1 MSASWRCWHFLSCSI
16 HLSGAYCGIADD
28 VCVGCSGL
36 CEESNG
42 KLLFRLHASDIR
54 FRQTHT
60 FQRQRLHSVVAYGVL
75 SSGTVEKMRLAVHAL
90 FFVLWIIIPSWALH
104 QSEVG
109 VVDWH
114 KNLIG
119 IPLHGSR
126 STAPVFHRVGGDN
139 TQSVVLTAT
148 ESNVLAALNPV
159 NGSVGRN
166 AAHFSRNRAAAHGC
180 ISLEIHIRGTGS
192 YRAVL

>member
-1 MSASWRCWHFLSCSI
+1 
-16 HLSGAYCGIADD
+16 
-28 VCVGCSGL
+28 
-36 CEESNG
+36 
-42 KLLFRLHASDIR
+42 
-54 FRQTHT
+54 
-60 FQRQRLHSVVAYGVL
+60 
-75 SSGTVEKMRLAVHAL
+75 MRLAVHVL
-90 FFVLWIIIPSWALH
+90 VFVLWIITPSWALH

-126 STAPVFHRVGGDN
+126 STAPAFHRVVGEN

-159 NGSVGRN
+159 NGSVGAV
-166 AAHFSRNRAAAHGC
+166 AAHFSRSGAAAYVC

-192 YRAVL
+192 HRAVL